1 MCPLVGDRM
10 NQSDGLCS
18 ATRQR
23 RRRNKVLTGSTIH
36 VWGAL
41 TAEYEKGK
49 KKQHLLL
56 VLLSYTGRVGIW
68 GRFQT
73 QAAQEHS

>member
-1 MCPLVGDRM
+1 MCPLIGDRM
-10 NQSDGLCS
+10 NQSAGLCS
-18 ATRQR
+18 GTRQR
-23 RRRNKVLTGSTIH
+23 RRQNKVLTGSTSYIC
-36 VWGAL
+36 GAL

-49 KKQHLLL
+49 KKRHLLL

-68 GRFQT
+68 GRLQP